1 MKFGVQDKGVTCGH
15 ARRRSAREFLQVAR
29 RPAAP
34 VRPSADLYLQGGG
47 GDRLRMAR
55 EATRK
60 VTKKRKAKQK
70 SNSVALA
77 REVGRTHD
85 AGTGFG

>member
-34 VRPSADLYLQGGG
+34 ARPSADLYLQGG

-77 REVGRTHD
+77 RKGGRTHD
-85 AGTGFG
+85 AGIGFG